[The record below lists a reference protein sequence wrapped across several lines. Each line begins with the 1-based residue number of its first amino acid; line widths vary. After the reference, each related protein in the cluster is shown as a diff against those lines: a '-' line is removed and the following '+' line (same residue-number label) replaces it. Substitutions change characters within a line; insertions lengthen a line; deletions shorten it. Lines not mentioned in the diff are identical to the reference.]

1 MPHPAPARLLALS
14 MTAAIATVA
23 PALPPR
29 DAAAQPVPGVH
40 LIRCQD
46 PATRQWRVLADHI
59 ANPETTDR
67 PAADGGG
74 RLVRGTGP
82 DGRPVTVV
90 MPADRTCMMSAR

>member
-1 MPHPAPARLLALS
+1 MPNPVALRLLVA
-14 MTAAIATVA
+14 ATVTVIVG

-29 DAAAQPVPGVH
+29 DAAAQPVPGIY

-46 PATRQWRVLADHI
+46 PATRQWRVLADHV

-67 PAADGGG
+67 PAAEGGG
-74 RLVRGTGP
+74 RVVRGAGP
-82 DGRPVTVV
+82 DGRAVTVV